1 MLARLVWQRLAV
13 SSWSL
18 RKRQHGPSSLPLE
31 QPEADKK
38 ASAEGQTILQQ
49 TASVDSVFIT
59 SWLLNTLQCALPVGN
74 TLNLFLTTTS
84 CRLILLC
91 WLDQDRGG
99 VWSQIY
105 PSGFGSS
112 GNDDMFQT
120 EEEGARTALRLG
132 P

>member
-91 WLDQDRGG
+91 WLDQDRG
-99 VWSQIY
+99 V
-105 PSGFGSS
+105 SGHRFIPLGL
-112 GNDDMFQT
+112 
-120 EEEGARTALRLG
+120 GAPGTTTCFRRRRKERGQLCD
-132 P
+132 